1 MRKGQ
6 SSLEFLAM
14 VSLSMLILAS
24 LYSLMAEKQQDT
36 VKFQQDKNA
45 EYVSEKVAFE
55 VEMAL
60 VQGEGYSRVFSLPA
74 RIGGSNYSISVGSG
88 EVFTQWGDSSL
99 YRLSRYQGEEM
110 VLNVDHESQVFRVKH
125 NSSGVSIVEQ

>member
-1 MRKGQ
+1 MKGQ

-14 VSLSMLILAS
+14 VSFSMLILAS
-24 LYSLMAEKQQDT
+24 LYSLMADKQQET
-36 VKFQQDKNA
+36 VSFQQDRNA
-45 EYVSEKVAFE
+45 EYISEKVAFE

-74 RIGGSNYSISVGSG
+74 SIAGNSYSVRAGNGEIHTEWGS
-88 EVFTQWGDSSL
+88 DSM
-99 YRLSRYQGEEM
+99 YRLSRYQGERIEIK
-110 VLNVDHESQVFRVKH
+110 VNQSSQVFRVKH